1 MEVDI
6 NRVTGNAEKAL
17 INKIAE
23 ILPHLTEQAFEAYRS
38 RRPPD
43 DGAPTLVSSENDVA
57 NDAQLLEPEEV
68 PPLEPYL
75 SYDEEAFY
83 EDFGAHIDFLDPSVL
98 EGSLGTGSTIL
109 PTS

>member
-1 MEVDI
+1 M
-6 NRVTGNAEKAL
+6 TGNAEKAL
-17 INKIAE
+17 INKMAE

-57 NDAQLLEPEEV
+57 NDAQLLEPEEI
-68 PPLEPYL
+68 PPLETYP

-83 EDFGAHIDFLDPSVL
+83 GDFGAHIRDFLDPTIFDS
-98 EGSLGTGSTIL
+98 SLGTGSTGL